1 MDAATREE
9 LKERLL
15 GLKKEISA
23 RIKKNLE
30 KVNSFQLKGDE
41 GDFSSAVY
49 SRQVIYDLIEKDR
62 NHLKEIEESLYDI
75 EKGTYGICKRCGKE
89 IEIERM
95 KAKPTAKYCIA
106 CRRLIES
113 GK

>member
-15 GLKKEISA
+15 SLKKEISA

-62 NHLKEIEESLYDI
+62 NHLREIEESLYDI

-106 CRRLIES
+106 CRRLIEA

>member
-1 MDAATREE
+1 MDAATLEE
-9 LKERLL
+9 LKDRLL
-15 GLKKEISA
+15 SLKKEISA
-23 RIKKNLE
+23 RIKENLQ
-30 KVNSFQLKGDE
+30 KVNSIQLKGDE

-62 NHLKEIEESLYDI
+62 VHLREIEESLYDI

-95 KAKPTAKYCIA
+95 KAKPTAKYCIE
-106 CRRLIES
+106 CRKIIES
-113 GK
+113 GR

>member
-1 MDAATREE
+1 MDTATREE

-15 GLKKEISA
+15 SLKKEISA

-62 NHLKEIEESLYDI
+62 NHLREIEESLYDI

>member
-1 MDAATREE
+1 MDAATIEE

-15 GLKKEISA
+15 NLKKEINA

-30 KVNSFQLKGDE
+30 KVNSLQLKGDE

-75 EKGTYGICKRCGKE
+75 DKGTYGKCKRCGKE

-95 KAKPTAKYCIA
+95 KSKPTAKYCIS
-106 CRRLIES
+106 CRRIIES

>member
-1 MDAATREE
+1 MDVATMEE
-9 LKERLL
+9 LKDRLL
-15 GLKKEISA
+15 NLKKEITA

-62 NHLKEIEESLYDI
+62 RHLKEIEESLYEI
-75 EKGTYGICKRCGKE
+75 EQGTYGKCKRCGKD

-95 KAKPTAKYCIA
+95 KAKPTAKYCIS
-106 CRRLIES
+106 CKRIIES